1 MTVGTAR
8 NGRPPQ
14 DSANAR
20 AFWRAAGL
28 ILLFNGLLVGVV
40 LFKPISDATLALVVN
55 TAQFVGPLLVVP
67 LCFGGLLRWMWGRGS
82 SQAPVG
88 SAVTRGRRWAPVLL
102 GLGILS
108 WVLGQAI
115 FTYYEWVLGQPPP
128 LPSIADV
135 GYLSVYPFL
144 LLGILLLPA
153 RPIPVASRTR
163 IALDG
168 LMIMT
173 AAVTFSWYFIL
184 GPVMQQGS
192 EAILAKAVSSAYP
205 LADIVLI
212 ACLIILASRPE
223 EHNLLPAV
231 SLLALGLTLIVLA
244 DSNFA
249 YWSLHDTYATGTLP
263 DVGWSL
269 GYMLVGLGAFAARL
283 APSQEARAPGEPGDT
298 PGSASTVAEQRG
310 VWTSLLPYVLVPAVG
325 VLIVYAWRHSG
336 GASSLDSGVY
346 IGGALLIGLML
357 FRQVLAILENARLYN
372 RLQRTHRQVEHKN
385 EQLVRSEGELRQQ
398 KEYFEA
404 LVLNS
409 PVAIAIMDLDE
420 KVVSWN
426 PAAERL
432 FGYSQDEAVG
442 RSIDELVAGT
452 QKMHAEVLEYTR
464 QLSSNNRVDTVTRR
478 SRKDGTLVDVEL
490 LAVPVRVGEDQ
501 VGTYAMYHDISE
513 LKRAEEEVRQL
524 NKDLERRVAERTEQ
538 LKSAMAKQQEEAQQR
553 ERIEQELRVARLI
566 QQTFLPRSAPELGS
580 YQIASYYRP
589 AREVSGDFYDFLE
602 LEDGRLGLV
611 VGDASGKGIPAAMV
625 MANTRSV
632 LRTIAQGGDI
642 APGQVLEE
650 ANEILYPDIPPNM
663 FVTCFYAIL
672 DPNSSHLVYAN
683 AGHDPPYFQRS
694 GNAEELRARGM
705 PLGLMPGMDYEEKE
719 IVLDAG
725 EVALFYSDGLV
736 EAHDPKG
743 EMFGFP
749 RLRALVVDHAEEGT
763 LGDFLLEA
771 LYSFVGE
778 SWEQEDDITL
788 LTLRRSD

>member
-1 MTVGTAR
+1 MKEAATAGD
-8 NGRPPQ
+8 GRSPQ
-14 DSANAR
+14 DGPEAR
-20 AFWRAAGL
+20 ALRRAAGM
-28 ILLFNGLLVGVV
+28 ILLFNGLLVAWV
-40 LFKPISDATLALVVN
+40 LLKPGSDRTLALVVN
-55 TAQFVGPLLVVP
+55 TAQFVGPLLALP
-67 LCFGGLLRWMWGRGS
+67 LCFGGLLRWKWRRGV
-82 SQAPVG
+82 SQPDVG
-88 SAVTRGRRWAPVLL
+88 PTVTGGQRWAPVLL
-102 GLGILS
+102 GMGIVS

-115 FTYYEWVLGQPPP
+115 FTYYEWALRQPPP
-128 LPSIADV
+128 LPSLADV

-153 RPIPVASRTR
+153 LPVPVASSTR
-163 IALDG
+163 LALDG

-173 AAVTFSWYFIL
+173 AAVTFSWYFVL
-184 GPVMQQGS
+184 GPVMQQGTQTT
-192 EAILAKAVSSAYP
+192 LAKAVATAYP

-212 ACLIILASRPE
+212 ACLVILASRPE
-223 EHNLLPAV
+223 EQTLRPAV
-231 SLLALGLTLIVLA
+231 RLLALGLTLIVVA

-249 YWSLHDTYATGTLP
+249 YWSLHDAYATGTLP

-269 GYMLVGLGAFAARL
+269 GYMLVALGAFAARL
-283 APSQEARAPGEPGDT
+283 APSQEARAAGEPGDR
-298 PGSASTVAEQRG
+298 PSSASTLLSEQRG

-357 FRQVLAILENARLYN
+357 FRQVLSILENARLYN

-385 EQLVRSEGELRQQ
+385 DQLVRSEGELRQQ

-452 QKMHAEVLEYTR
+452 QKMHAEVLKYTR

-490 LAVPVRVGEDQ
+490 LAVPVSVGEDQ

-513 LKRAEEEVRQL
+513 LKRAEGEVRQL

-538 LKSAMAKQQEEAQQR
+538 LKSAMAKQQEVAQQR

-566 QQTFLPRSAPELGS
+566 QHTLLPKSLPELEGH
-580 YQIASYYRP
+580 Q
-589 AREVSGDFYDFLE
+589 
-602 LEDGRLGLV
+602 
-611 VGDASGKGIPAAMV
+611 
-625 MANTRSV
+625 MA
-632 LRTIAQGGDI
+632 
-642 APGQVLEE
+642 
-650 ANEILYPDIPPNM
+650 
-663 FVTCFYAIL
+663 
-672 DPNSSHLVYAN
+672 
-683 AGHDPPYFQRS
+683 
-694 GNAEELRARGM
+694 
-705 PLGLMPGMDYEEKE
+705 
-719 IVLDAG
+719 
-725 EVALFYSDGLV
+725 
-736 EAHDPKG
+736 
-743 EMFGFP
+743 
-749 RLRALVVDHAEEGT
+749 
-763 LGDFLLEA
+763 
-771 LYSFVGE
+771 
-778 SWEQEDDITL
+778 
-788 LTLRRSD
+788 